1 MRFSLTTGIRSV
13 LTLGFASCNEDG
25 STAVESKPMT
35 GSDQTTPATPAVNA
49 EPQAFD
55 PAKDAAQAPAGPT
68 TSMVFDTYEHDFGT
82 LDEGDAVTHVFSF
95 TNTGSEPLLL
105 EKCKGS
111 CGCTVPQCP
120 KTPIAPGAQ
129 GEIEVKFNSKGKK
142 NNQTKTVTINAN
154 TDPAQ
159 TILKI
164 NAFVNPAETK

>member
-1 MRFSLTTGIRSV
+1 MRFSFTTVILAA
-13 LTLGFASCNEDG
+13 LTLGFASCNEG
-25 STAVESKPMT
+25 GNTAVESKPMT
-35 GSDQTTPATPAVNA
+35 GSDKAAPSEPAVNA
-49 EPQAFD
+49 KPQAFD

-120 KTPIAPGAQ
+120 KTPIAPGAK

-164 NAFVNPAETK
+164 KAFVNPAETK

>member
-1 MRFSLTTGIRSV
+1 MRFSFTT
-13 LTLGFASCNEDG
+13 LTLAALIAGFTACNDG
-25 STAVESKPMT
+25 
-35 GSDQTTPATPAVNA
+35 GSDTTAKAIEGDATTEASTPENA
-49 EPQAFD
+49 KPEKFD
-55 PAKDAAQAPAGPT
+55 PAKDQAEVPAGPT

-82 LDEGDAVTHVFSF
+82 LEEGESVTHMFKF

-120 KTPIAPGAQ
+120 KEPIPPGAS

-142 NNQTKTVTINAN
+142 NSQTKTVTINAN
-154 TDPAQ
+154 TDPGQ

-164 NAFVNPAETK
+164 KACVNPAETAQ

>member
-1 MRFSLTTGIRSV
+1 MRFSFTTVILAA
-13 LTLGFASCNEDG
+13 LTLGFASCNEG
-25 STAVESKPMT
+25 GNTAVESKPMT
-35 GSDQTTPATPAVNA
+35 GSDKATPASPAVNA
-49 EPQAFD
+49 KPQAFD

-68 TSMVFDTYEHDFGT
+68 TSMVFDTYEYDFGT

-164 NAFVNPAETK
+164 KAFVNPAETK

>member
-1 MRFSLTTGIRSV
+1 MRFSFTTVILAA
-13 LTLGFASCNEDG
+13 LTLGFASCNEGG

-35 GSDQTTPATPAVNA
+35 GSDNAAPATPAVNA
-49 EPQAFD
+49 KPQAFD

-111 CGCTVPQCP
+111 
-120 KTPIAPGAQ
+120 
-129 GEIEVKFNSKGKK
+129 
-142 NNQTKTVTINAN
+142 
-154 TDPAQ
+154 
-159 TILKI
+159 
-164 NAFVNPAETK
+164 

>member
-1 MRFSLTTGIRSV
+1 MRFSFTTVILAA
-13 LTLGFASCNEDG
+13 LTLGFASCNEG
-25 STAVESKPMT
+25 GNTAVESKPIT
-35 GSDQTTPATPAVNA
+35 GSDKTAPSEPAVNA
-49 EPQAFD
+49 KPQVFD

-111 CGCTVPQCP
+111 CGCTAPQCP

-164 NAFVNPAETK
+164 KAFVNPAETK

>member
-1 MRFSLTTGIRSV
+1 MRFSFTTVILAA
-13 LTLGFASCNEDG
+13 LTLGFASCNEGG

-35 GSDQTTPATPAVNA
+35 GSDNAAPATPAVNA
-49 EPQAFD
+49 KPQAFD

-120 KTPIAPGAQ
+120 KEPIAPGAS

-164 NAFVNPAETK
+164 RAFVNPAETN

>member
-1 MRFSLTTGIRSV
+1 MRFSFTTVILAA
-13 LTLGFASCNEDG
+13 LTLGFASCNEG
-25 STAVESKPMT
+25 GNTAVESKPMT
-35 GSDQTTPATPAVNA
+35 SSDKAAPSAPAVNA
-49 EPQAFD
+49 KPQAFD

-164 NAFVNPAETK
+164 KAFVNPAETK

>member
-1 MRFSLTTGIRSV
+1 MRFSFTTVILAA
-13 LTLGFASCNEDG
+13 LTLGFASCNEGG

-35 GSDQTTPATPAVNA
+35 GSDNAAPATPAVNA
-49 EPQAFD
+49 KPQAFD

-120 KTPIAPGAQ
+120 KEPIAPGAS

-154 TDPAQ
+154 TDPGQ

-164 NAFVNPAETK
+164 KAFVNPAEAK

>member
-1 MRFSLTTGIRSV
+1 MYKR
-13 LTLGFASCNEDG
+13 
-25 STAVESKPMT
+25 
-35 GSDQTTPATPAVNA
+35 Q
-49 EPQAFD
+49 
-55 PAKDAAQAPAGPT
+55 
-68 TSMVFDTYEHDFGT
+68 
-82 LDEGDAVTHVFSF
+82 THVFSF

-164 NAFVNPAETK
+164 KAFVNPAETK

>member
-1 MRFSLTTGIRSV
+1 MRFSFTTVILAA
-13 LTLGFASCNEDG
+13 LTLGFASCNEG
-25 STAVESKPMT
+25 GNTAVESKPMT
-35 GSDQTTPATPAVNA
+35 GSDNATPATPAVNA
-49 EPQAFD
+49 KPQAFD

-82 LDEGDAVTHVFSF
+82 MDEGDAVTHVFSF
-95 TNTGSEPLLL
+95 TNTGSEPLILD
-105 EKCKGS
+105 KCKGS

-120 KTPIAPGAQ
+120 KEPIAPGAS

-164 NAFVNPAETK
+164 KAFVNPAETK

>member
-1 MRFSLTTGIRSV
+1 MRFSFTTVILAA
-13 LTLGFASCNEDG
+13 LTLGFASCNEG
-25 STAVESKPMT
+25 GNTAVESKPIT
-35 GSDQTTPATPAVNA
+35 GSDKATPSMPAVNA
-49 EPQAFD
+49 KPQAFD

-164 NAFVNPAETK
+164 KAFVNPAETK